1 MDWWLWVVIAL
12 AVVALGAV
20 SLLGVQARRRSGGV
34 IAGGR
39 RHPHDRKGP
48 GS

>member
-1 MDWWLWVVIAL
+1 MDWWLWVVIVL
-12 AVVALGAV
+12 AVLALGAV

-39 RHPHDRKGP
+39 HHPRGGKKPGP
-48 GS
+48 